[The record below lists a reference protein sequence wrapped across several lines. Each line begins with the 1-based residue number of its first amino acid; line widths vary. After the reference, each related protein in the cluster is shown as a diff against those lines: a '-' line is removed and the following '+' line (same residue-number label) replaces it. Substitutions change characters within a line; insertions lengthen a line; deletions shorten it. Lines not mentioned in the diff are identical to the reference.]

1 MQSQARHLSFHPLTQ
16 GVYRGIWSGSEV
28 ERIQYSK
35 LRPWEISGPV
45 SLVYISKFAY
55 SKGITIS
62 KFSYSRKVLVGKP
75 ENTGKQYSLIKSKT
89 YKMSRLYLIPRM
101 ENKSGITG
109 VQPCVSRLITAQP
122 SCSIYLFSSWQIS
135 FEIAMLIVRAI
146 ICFISVLLKE

>member
-1 MQSQARHLSFHPLTQ
+1 M
-16 GVYRGIWSGSEV
+16 

-101 ENKSGITG
+101 ENKSGINRCST
-109 VQPCVSRLITAQP
+109 VCQSPYNCSTFLFYLPVLQLADLLRNCDADRKSHHLLHLCTAKG
-122 SCSIYLFSSWQIS
+122 IKNEF
-135 FEIAMLIVRAI
+135 IAAPD
-146 ICFISVLLKE
+146 